1 MNDIAI
7 VGLACRFPGAANT
20 DQYWQTILKAAR
32 QFRSVPPGRWRHE
45 KYYDPDKWGD
55 PFKAYT
61 DKVSFLE
68 GVDQFDPLHYG
79 IPPLRAQAM
88 DPQHRLLV
96 DLAREALQDAGWERR
111 PFDRARTGVFIG
123 MSQSDYQDLLA
134 TPLRARLLA
143 DGSLHAGHS
152 DADLLAAIDDATAEA
167 LAPGQA
173 YSLPG
178 TLLNM
183 GACAVSSA
191 FRLGGPSFVID
202 AACSSALVALQEA
215 VHHLRSGSCTAA
227 LVGGVFLN
235 LTPDALLGFCLVGAV
250 SAHGVCRPFDERADG
265 FVLGEGGGLVV
276 LRPLDDALRAGDR
289 VYAVIKGVGVS
300 NDAAAQGPLT
310 PRAEGQIA
318 ALRTAYQDAGV
329 HPGTIEFIEAH
340 GTATTVGDRV
350 EVEALRTVRAES
362 LGAETADC
370 YLSSVKALIGHTLP
384 AAGVAGLVK
393 ASLALHRAT
402 IPPQPETAPD
412 PHLSLAEAGFRI
424 SEQALAWDAPAD
436 HPRRAAVSSFGF
448 GGTNVHVVL
457 EEAPERRISRVTT
470 AAGVEVGEKPWLF
483 VLSAGSPQLLA
494 EHAAAVRETI
504 ATNPDLTPA
513 SVAYTLATRSPLPIR
528 LTLVA
533 ATRDELIDRLGTAAV
548 ALRSGASG
556 DLGAG
561 IRVAAAPSEKDRP
574 KVVFLYPGQGVQRV
588 GMLGDLRR
596 RFPSFHET
604 VARLEAGVNGGIGNS
619 LTSLVW
625 PAQPADQDAELALTE
640 TRICQPVLGVLGIAM
655 SSLLA
660 DCGVRPDIVLGH
672 SVGEFPAAVAA
683 GALDAGDAA
692 DFLTHRGAAMAAVGD
707 TGFGGMLAVQ
717 ATEEQFAEL
726 VTDIDWVWPGCFNQP
741 GQVVASGMTDA
752 LAQLAERCAQ
762 IGVPAT
768 PLRVSHPFHSPLV
781 AKADTRVAEQLAR
794 LPLRQ
799 LDRVFV
805 STVSGQVC
813 VDPDELRSCWRRHCS
828 SPVRFGAAIRVAAE
842 SGNRVFVQAFG
853 GNGLLAMARRSVPD
867 PASHHFVSLS
877 GAEPDEGRTFLL
889 GLGRLVALGI
899 PVDLLPLFEEAER
912 DLVTLPASPLV
923 TQPYT
928 IRKAEPGRPARRCSS
943 QPEVGMNDVVQFLR
957 DQLDVLRAATGANGI
972 SVTELAPSPAVSRAV
987 VAEPDQDIASQRLP
1001 GADSMPVPATAE
1013 QDIRDRVFGAVAKIS
1028 AYPFE
1033 YLRGDH
1039 AVVGDLG
1046 FDSIM
1051 IADLLAAFQQHWPGL
1066 TVDAS
1071 DMHAVST
1078 IDDFVQAIATRV
1090 GVRTPGV
1097 AVRRDPELLDPPA
1110 RQREFGGGPELT
1122 DMAAFPEILQHQE
1135 RYRLLA
1141 DNGLA
1146 NPYFLTHEGTARDL
1160 TRVAGKDLI
1169 SFASYNYLGLSG
1181 HPAVSAAAKQATDL
1195 YGTSVSAARLLSGD
1209 RPLHRELDMALADL
1223 LKTEDALGLVSGH
1236 ATNVTVIGH
1245 LFGPGDLIV
1254 HDALAHDSILQGCKL
1269 SGATRRPFAHNDIA
1283 ALDELLTR
1291 IRSQF
1296 RRVLIVVE
1304 GVYSMDGDIPDLPEL
1319 IRIKKRHGA
1328 LLMID
1333 EAHSIGVLG
1342 ATGGGIG
1349 EHFGVERADVDL
1361 WMGTLSK
1368 AFAGCGGY
1376 IAGGRGII
1384 DYLKYTLPGFVYS
1397 VGLTPPNAAAS
1408 LAAIRQMRVEP
1419 ERLVRLHERA
1429 QLFLQLAKQAGI
1441 DTADS
1446 AGTPVIPCV
1455 IGDSLRCVQLAN
1467 ALFERGISVCPIL
1480 YPAVEEK
1487 LARLRFFVTS
1497 EHTPE
1502 QITRTVDILAEE
1514 LHRLEAGHAAKT
1526 A

>member
-20 DQYWQTILKAAR
+20 DQYWQTILQTAR
-32 QFRSVPPGRWRHE
+32 QFRPVPPDRWRHE
-45 KYYDPDKWGD
+45 LYYTPDESGD
-55 PFKAYT
+55 PLKAYT
-61 DKVSFLE
+61 DQVSFLE
-68 GVDQFDPLHYG
+68 SVDQFDPLHYG
-79 IPPLRAQAM
+79 IPPLRAEAM

-111 PFDRARTGVFIG
+111 PFDRSRTGVFIG
-123 MSQSDYQDLLA
+123 MSQSDYRDLL
-134 TPLRARLLA
+134 TTRLRARLLA

-152 DADLLAAIDDATAEA
+152 DPGLCAAIEDAAA
-167 LAPGQA
+167 RAFAPAQA
-173 YSLPG
+173 FSLPG

-215 VHHLRSGSCTAA
+215 VHHLRSGSCAAA
-227 LVGGVFLN
+227 LVGGAFLN

-265 FVLGEGGGLVV
+265 FVLGEGGALAV
-276 LRPLDDALRAGDR
+276 LRPLDDAMRDGDR
-289 VYAVIKGVGVS
+289 VYAVIKGVGMS
-300 NDAAAQGPLT
+300 NDAAAEGPLT
-310 PRAEGQIA
+310 PRVEGQLA
-318 ALRTAYQDAGV
+318 ALRAAYQDAGV
-329 HPGTIEFIEAH
+329 HPETIELIEAH

-350 EVEALRTVRAES
+350 EIEALRAARTENSGSGRAH
-362 LGAETADC
+362 C

-384 AAGVAGLVK
+384 AAGAAGLVK
-393 ASLALHRAT
+393 VALALHRAT
-402 IPPQPETAPD
+402 IPPQPETAPGS
-412 PHLSLAEAGFRI
+412 HLPLAEAGFQI
-424 SEQALAWDAPAD
+424 PDQALAWNGPAD
-436 HPRRAAVSSFGF
+436 HPRRAAVSAFGF

-457 EEAPERRISRVTT
+457 EEAPDRRVSRT
-470 AAGVEVGEKPWLF
+470 ARVWSAEIGAKPWLF
-483 VLSAGSPQLLA
+483 VLSAGSLLLLA
-494 EHAAAVRETI
+494 EHAAAVREKI

-513 SVAYTLATRSPLPIR
+513 SVAYTLATRAPLSIR

-533 ATRDELIDRLGTAAV
+533 ATRDELIDRLGTAVV
-548 ALRSGASG
+548 ALRSGVSG
-556 DLGAG
+556 DLGAD

-574 KVVFLYPGQGVQRV
+574 KVVFLYPGQGIQRV

-596 RFPSFHET
+596 RFPPFHEA
-604 VARLEAGVNGGIGNS
+604 VARLEAGVNRGIGNS

-625 PAQPADQDAELALTE
+625 PAQLADQSAEPALTD
-640 TRICQPVLGVLGIAM
+640 TRICQPALGVLSIAM
-655 SSLLA
+655 TSLLA
-660 DCGVRPDIVLGH
+660 GCGVDPDIVLGH

-683 GALDAGDAA
+683 GALDAGDAT
-692 DFLTHRGAAMAAVGD
+692 DFLVHRGAAMADVGD
-707 TGFGGMLAVQ
+707 TGLGGMLAVQ

-741 GQVVASGMTDA
+741 GQIVASGTADA
-752 LAQLAERCAQ
+752 LAQLAERCALT
-762 IGVPAT
+762 GVPAI
-768 PLRVSHPFHSPLV
+768 PLRVSHAFHSPLV
-781 AKADTRVAEQLAR
+781 AKADARVAEQLAR
-794 LPLRQ
+794 LPLHQ
-799 LDRVFV
+799 PDRVFV

-842 SGNRVFVQAFG
+842 GGNRVFVQAFG
-853 GNGLLAMARRSVPD
+853 GNGLLAMARQSVPD
-867 PASHHFVSLS
+867 PLAHHFVSLS

-889 GLGRLVALGI
+889 GLGRLAALGI

-912 DLVTLPASPLV
+912 NLVTLPASPLA

-928 IRKAEPGRPARRCSS
+928 IRKAEPGLPARRCS
-943 QPEVGMNDVVQFLR
+943 QPEVGMSDVVQFLR
-957 DQLDVLRAATGANGI
+957 DQLDVLRTATGVRGTAAAEV
-972 SVTELAPSPAVSRAV
+972 SPSPAVVPAV
-987 VAEPDQDIASQRLP
+987 MAKPDQDIASQRPP
-1001 GADSMPVPATAE
+1001 GAGSPPIPVTAD
-1013 QDIRDRVFGAVAKIS
+1013 QDIRDRVFGAIAKIS
-1028 AYPFE
+1028 AYPYE

-1051 IADLLAAFQQHWPGL
+1051 LADLFAAFQQHWPEL
-1066 TVDAS
+1066 RADAS
-1071 DMHAVST
+1071 DLHAVTT
-1078 IDDFVQAIATRV
+1078 IDDFVQAIATRL
-1090 GVRTPGV
+1090 GARTPGV
-1097 AVRRDPELLDPPA
+1097 AVQPSQEQVDPPA
-1110 RQREFGGGPELT
+1110 HRQEFGDGPEFT
-1122 DMAAFPEILQHQE
+1122 DISAFPEILRHQE
-1135 RYRLLA
+1135 RFRLLTES
-1141 DNGLA
+1141 GVA

-1160 TRVAGKDLI
+1160 TQVAGKELI
-1169 SFASYNYLGLSG
+1169 CFSSYNYLGLSG
-1181 HPAVSAAAKQATDL
+1181 HPAVGAAAKQAIDL

-1209 RPLHRELDMALADL
+1209 RPLHRELDMTLADL
-1223 LKTEDALGLVSGH
+1223 LKTDDALGLVSGH

-1269 SGATRRPFAHNDIA
+1269 SGATRRPFPHNDIA
-1283 ALDELLTR
+1283 ALEELLTR

-1319 IRIKKRHGA
+1319 IRVKKKHGA

-1349 EHFGVERADVDL
+1349 EYFGVDRADVDL

-1368 AFAGCGGY
+1368 AFASCGGY
-1376 IAGGRGII
+1376 IGGSHAVI

-1397 VGLTPPNAAAS
+1397 AGMTPANAAAS
-1408 LAAIRQMRVEP
+1408 LAAIRQMRAEP
-1419 ERLVRLHERA
+1419 ERLVRLHQRA
-1429 QLFLQLAKQAGI
+1429 LLFHRLADQAGI
-1441 DTADS
+1441 DTGGS

-1455 IGDSLRCVQLAN
+1455 VGDSLRCVRLAN

-1480 YPAVEEK
+1480 YPAVDEE
-1487 LARLRFFVTS
+1487 LARLRFFITS

-1502 QITRTVDILAEE
+1502 QITHTVAVLGEE
-1514 LHRLEAGHAAKT
+1514 LDRLETGQVAT
-1526 A
+1526 TP